1 MEENYSLLLCIQS
14 KYSVLDKWAVWLLR
28 VNSLFFGS
36 AVILDGVYLNFN
48 LNWIVVILFEPF

>member
-14 KYSVLDKWAVWLLR
+14 KYSVLHKWAVWLLR

-48 LNWIVVILFEPF
+48 LN